1 MIARLTGQI
10 IEREERGIIVD
21 VNGVGYRVA
30 ALSTLREKTKRGDRV
45 TLRIYHHVN
54 DDGESLYGFATKE
67 DLTYFELLLTVPSV
81 GPRTAMNILEVA
93 PPSTLAQAIH
103 EQDTALLTKVAGV
116 GRKTADRIIIELKGK
131 IAAAPT
137 AGLSGAIQ
145 QEAMTALTSIGYT
158 TPQARDLV
166 QKLPKYITTVEEA
179 VRAVLKE
186 KVK

>member
-10 IEREERGIIVD
+10 IEREERGIILD
-21 VNGVGYRVA
+21 VNGVGYRIAV
-30 ALSTLREKTKRGDRV
+30 LSPFREKSKRGDRV
-45 TLRIYHHVN
+45 TLRIYHHSN

-67 DLTYFELLLTVPSV
+67 DLTFFELLLMVPSV

-93 PPSTLAQAIH
+93 PPKTLAQAIN
-103 EQDTALLTKVAGV
+103 EQDTALLTKVSGV

-131 IAAAPT
+131 ITALPI
-137 AGLSGAIQ
+137 AGLSGVIQ
-145 QEAMTALTSIGYT
+145 QEAMVALTSIGYSAV
-158 TPQARDLV
+158 QARELV
-166 QKLPKYITTVEEA
+166 QKLPKEITTVEEA

>member
-10 IEREERGIIVD
+10 IEREEKGVILD
-21 VNGVGYRVA
+21 VNGVGYRIAVLLPFRDTA
-30 ALSTLREKTKRGDRV
+30 KRGDRV
-45 TLRIYHHVN
+45 TLRIYHHSN

-67 DLTYFELLLTVPSV
+67 DLTFFELLLMVPSV

-93 PPSTLAQAIH
+93 PPKTLSQAIN
-103 EQDTALLTKVAGV
+103 EQDTALLTKVSGV

-131 IAAAPT
+131 IAVLPIV
-137 AGLSGAIQ
+137 GLSGAIQ
-145 QEAMTALTSIGYT
+145 QETMVALTSIGYSAT
-158 TPQARDLV
+158 QARELV
-166 QKLPKYITTVEEA
+166 QKLPKDIATVEEA